1 MSGESKQPPRVLPH
15 LEKLP
20 GYAPV
25 VPLAERAR
33 AAGIEPA
40 DALKLDANENP
51 FGMHPQVR
59 AALDEALSA
68 PYFGSIYPD
77 PNQAALRAALAEYT
91 GVGADRII
99 AGAGADELLD
109 LTLRALLPPGEAVIT
124 APPSFGMY
132 PFLADV
138 NQLQLVEVDRDRDL
152 QLRGEPL
159 VHAADQHGGIVMLTS
174 PNNPTGDLVPPELV
188 RDILDT
194 GAIVVLD
201 EAYIEFASP
210 GASAIRLLDQFP
222 RLIIMRTFSKWAGIA
237 GLRVGYALADPGLIE
252 ALIKVKQPYN
262 INQAAEVAAIAALGH
277 AEELR
282 TQIVAIRACRD
293 RLLAALQNMPGL
305 SPLPSESNFIL
316 VKVEEGSGK
325 ALHDRLAER
334 GVFTRTYSDPRLVRY
349 LRISVPRPDQLES
362 LMKRLRAALAVG

>member
-1 MSGESKQPPRVLPH
+1 MSAQRREPPQVLPH
-15 LEKLP
+15 LANLP

-51 FGMHPQVR
+51 FGMHPLVR
-59 AALDEALSA
+59 AALDEALTD
-68 PYFGSIYPD
+68 PHFGSIYPD
-77 PNQAALRAALAEYT
+77 PNQAALRSALAEYT
-91 GVGADRII
+91 GVGAERIV

-109 LTLRALLPPGEAVIT
+109 LTLRTLLRPGEAVIT

-138 NQLQLVEVDRDRDL
+138 NQLRLVEVDRDQDF
-152 QLRGEPL
+152 QLRDDHL
-159 VHAADQHGGIVMLTS
+159 VRAADEHGGIVMLTS
-174 PNNPTGDLVPPELV
+174 PNNPTGDLVPHGLI
-188 RDILDT
+188 RDLLETD
-194 GAIVVLD
+194 AIVVLD
-201 EAYIEFASP
+201 EAYIEFASA
-210 GASAIRLLDQFP
+210 GASAIPLLDQYP
-222 RLIIMRTFSKWAGIA
+222 KLIIMRTFSKWAGIA
-237 GLRVGYALADPGLIE
+237 GLRVGYALAHPELVE

-282 TQIVAIRACRD
+282 AQIVAIRSCRD
-293 RLLAALQNMPGL
+293 QLLQALGGL
-305 SPLPSESNFIL
+305 RGVVPLSSQSNFIL
-316 VKVEEGSGK
+316 VRVEARSGRE
-325 ALHDRLAER
+325 LHDRLAAL
-334 GVFTRTYSDPRLVRY
+334 GVFTRTYSDPRLSRY

-362 LMKRLRAALAVG
+362 LLERLQTALGTD